1 MLPLLALVAVP
12 MAWEGFA
19 SGVDLGLSVYDA
31 SCRRRQYC
39 LCCVKGR

>member
-19 SGVDLGLSVYDA
+19 SGVVLGLSVYSA
-31 SCRRRQYC
+31 SRRR
-39 LCCVKGR
+39 R